1 MAEAQGTQ
9 DPMPRLVSHDLH
21 RTGLRPLGLYDPCFY
36 GGLGCERHS
45 LGSGVLVR
53 HTLFS
58 KDFRVCRNHETIKG
72 QSWVPPG
79 AFPTVHSSQMTQSG
93 MASHGLAC
101 HCSGFGKKNGQFGKL
116 TYSVPNLPGIPKSE
130 SFGSPS
136 RGASLVTL
144 RVPHLFTQNL
154 APLSPPSSLGD
165 ISRSPEVS
173 LPCDHEQPHCLPH

>member
-9 DPMPRLVSHDLH
+9 DPMPCLVSHDLH

-79 AFPTVHSSQMTQSG
+79 AFPTVHSSQMTVR
-93 MASHGLAC
+93 HGL
-101 HCSGFGKKNGQFGKL
+101 SWI
-116 TYSVPNLPGIPKSE
+116 SLPLFRVWEEKWAIWEADLQCPQ
-130 SFGSPS
+130 PS
-136 RGASLVTL
+136 RYSQV
-144 RVPHLFTQNL
+144 RVLWESQ
-154 APLSPPSSLGD
+154 
-165 ISRSPEVS
+165 
-173 LPCDHEQPHCLPH
+173 